1 MMMSEVQIQR
11 ALSAALRKLNS
22 GATFSVD
29 VRTTNTKPVTRQT
42 VNRSSHC
49 LRQAIDLILKQFENE
64 EEVIEQLIVKPFE
77 TGGH

>member
-29 VRTTNTKPVTRQT
+29 VRTTNTQPVTGQT
-42 VNRSSHC
+42 FNRSSHC
-49 LRQAIDLILKQFENE
+49 LRQAIDVILKQFENE
-64 EEVIEQLIVKPFE
+64 QEVIEQLIVKPFE

>member
-29 VRTTNTKPVTRQT
+29 VRTTNAQPATRQT